1 MSSQENRRNSGE
13 VVISPEAQSSAD
25 RAARRESAEPAD
37 TPLQAQTEEVVQTPA
52 VNDEA
57 GSAVLSSTEGE
68 PAARVESQSVDQ
80 ASEKASEVEAQPA
93 AEAAPAA
100 DEAGEAIAEEL
111 ATAASAEEDGA
122 VESAS
127 DEGEPAAQAESKPV
141 AESASVKEAGEAAS
155 EAIDEPVAEP
165 AEKTA
170 EEPVAA
176 SADNVPTSGATET
189 PEESEE
195 ETLGMAEVESL
206 MESMDAAPTLAVG
219 EVVQGQVLNVNG
231 DEVIVDLGL
240 KCEAV
245 IPLIEFSSETGEPS
259 VQVGQTVGVMVEKFD
274 ELTGT
279 AVVSR
284 RRAVQEE
291 SWEEIERAFYEEK
304 PLRGKVVQ
312 RVKGGLEVNIGVH
325 AFMPASQADL
335 KPHPNL
341 DEWVGQEIECKVI
354 KLNRKRDNVVVSR
367 RKALEEENNQRK
379 AVLLDHLVEGAVL
392 TGRVK
397 NLTDYGA
404 FVDLGGIDGLLHMT
418 DLSWTRVAHPS
429 EVVEAGQEIEVKVLK
444 FDREKERVSLGL
456 KQLAPDPWEQAPT
469 EFHTGD
475 RVTGKVVS
483 VTDYGAFVELQPGIE
498 GLIHIS
504 EMSWTRR
511 LRHPSKILKPGE
523 LVDVAI
529 LDVNPEQRR
538 ISLSLRQALPDPWE
552 GLSERM
558 GAGTVVKGRVRHFT
572 DFGAF
577 VEVEEG
583 VDGLVHVSNLSWTR
597 NVKHPSEMLRK
608 GQEIEAVVL
617 NVDIENR
624 RLSLGLKQLQPD
636 AWESFFAKTSVGD
649 KVHAKVTRRTSFG
662 VFAEIEEGIEGLCH
676 ISEIENSHP
685 GSDEGMPKVGDELE
699 FRVIRL
705 NPEEKK
711 ISLSTRLDDWK
722 ASQERVRHPEPSG
735 LSRMAEAFSSA
746 GITTPAMSRGGSLG
760 DRNNSH

>member
-1 MSSQENRRNSGE
+1 MSSQENHLNSGE
-13 VVISPEAQSSAD
+13 VIISPESQSSVVAAPLGDSTNHVGAPAQLKLDVIQTPEVINEEAPAALSARDAGESTAGPDAEEPPFAQSSEDTDDSAAAPEAQAAAAD
-25 RAARRESAEPAD
+25 AAESSGP
-37 TPLQAQTEEVVQTPA
+37 
-52 VNDEA
+52 
-57 GSAVLSSTEGE
+57 G
-68 PAARVESQSVDQ
+68 PAANNENT
-80 ASEKASEVEAQPA
+80 EVPE
-93 AEAAPAA
+93 
-100 DEAGEAIAEEL
+100 DE
-111 ATAASAEEDGA
+111 
-122 VESAS
+122 
-127 DEGEPAAQAESKPV
+127 
-141 AESASVKEAGEAAS
+141 
-155 EAIDEPVAEP
+155 
-165 AEKTA
+165 
-170 EEPVAA
+170 
-176 SADNVPTSGATET
+176 N
-189 PEESEE
+189 
-195 ETLGMAEVESL
+195 LGMAEVESL
-206 MESMDAAPTLAVG
+206 MESMEATPALTVG
-219 EVVQGQVLNVNG
+219 EIVRGHVVNVTAE
-231 DEVIVDLGL
+231 EVVVDLGL

-245 IPLIEFSSETGEPS
+245 IPRIEFAREDGEMN
-259 VQVGQTVGVMVEKFD
+259 VEVGQTVGVLVEKFD

-284 RRAVQEE
+284 RRAMQEE
-291 SWEEIERAFYEEK
+291 VWDEIERAFYEEK
-304 PLRGKVVQ
+304 PIRGRVVQ

-325 AFMPASQADL
+325 AFMPASQADM
-335 KPHPNL
+335 KPHPTL
-341 DEWVGQEIECKVI
+341 EEWIGQEIECKVI

-367 RKALEEENNQRK
+367 RKVLEEENNQQK
-379 AVLLDHLVEGAVL
+379 AALMENLVEGAVL

-418 DLSWTRVAHPS
+418 DLSWARVAHPS
-429 EVVEAGQEIEVKVLK
+429 EVVQAGQEVEVKVLK
-444 FDREKERVSLGL
+444 FDREKERVSLGM
-456 KQLAPDPWEQAPT
+456 KQLAADPWENVTAQ
-469 EFHTGD
+469 FHAGD
-475 RVTGKVVS
+475 HITGKVVS
-483 VTDYGAFVELQPGIE
+483 VTDYGAFVELLPGVE

-523 LVDVAI
+523 MAEVAI

-597 NVKHPSEMLRK
+597 NVKHPSEILKK

-617 NVDIENR
+617 NVDTENR

-636 AWESFFAKTSVGD
+636 AWESFFAKTHVGD
-649 KVHAKVTRRTSFG
+649 MVHAKVTRRTSFG

-676 ISEIENSHP
+676 ISEIGSSHP
-685 GSDEGMPKVGDELE
+685 GSEEGLPKVGDELD

-711 ISLSTRLDDWK
+711 ISLSTKSENWK
-722 ASQERVRHPEPSG
+722 ATQQRERIPEPPP

-746 GITTPAMSRGGSLG
+746 GITTEAMARASAAVNRH
-760 DRNNSH
+760 DSH

>member
-1 MSSQENRRNSGE
+1 MSSQENHLNSGE
-13 VVISPEAQSSAD
+13 VIISPESRGSVDAAPRRDETNQVNRSAQTQAEKEFEQTPAANNGVQPAALSIEDTGDPATNPEEPVVAQSSGGTV
-25 RAARRESAEPAD
+25 AEPEAVVES
-37 TPLQAQTEEVVQTPA
+37 EEVH
-52 VNDEA
+52 
-57 GSAVLSSTEGE
+57 
-68 PAARVESQSVDQ
+68 
-80 ASEKASEVEAQPA
+80 
-93 AEAAPAA
+93 PAA
-100 DEAGEAIAEEL
+100 DAQE
-111 ATAASAEEDGA
+111 TAYPQSSA
-122 VESAS
+122 
-127 DEGEPAAQAESKPV
+127 
-141 AESASVKEAGEAAS
+141 
-155 EAIDEPVAEP
+155 
-165 AEKTA
+165 
-170 EEPVAA
+170 
-176 SADNVPTSGATET
+176 ET
-189 PEESEE
+189 PEVSEE
-195 ETLGMAEVESL
+195 EALGMAEVENL
-206 MESMDAAPTLAVG
+206 MESMDTAPTLTIG
-219 EVVQGQVLNVNG
+219 EIVQGTVVNVNG
-231 DEVIVDLGL
+231 EEVLVDLGL

-245 IPLIEFSSETGEPS
+245 IPRIEFANEDGEVNIETG
-259 VQVGQTVGVMVEKFD
+259 QTIGVVVEKFD

-284 RRAVQEE
+284 RRALQEE
-291 SWEEIERAFYEEK
+291 VWEEIERAFYEEK
-304 PLRGKVVQ
+304 PIHGRVVQ

-335 KPHPNL
+335 KPHPTL
-341 DEWVGQEIECKVI
+341 EEWIGQEIECKVI

-367 RKALEEENNQRK
+367 RKVLEEESNQKK
-379 AVLLDHLVEGAVL
+379 AALMGHLVEGAVL

-429 EVVEAGQEIEVKVLK
+429 EVVQAGQEVEVKVLK
-444 FDREKERVSLGL
+444 FDREKERVSLGM
-456 KQLAPDPWEQAPT
+456 KQLTADPWENVTA

-475 RVTGKVVS
+475 HVTGKVVS
-483 VTDYGAFVELQPGIE
+483 VTDYGAFVELQPGVE

-511 LRHPSKILKPGE
+511 LRHPSKILKSGDMAE
-523 LVDVAI
+523 VAI
-529 LDVNPEQRR
+529 LDVNPAQRR

-558 GAGTVVKGRVRHFT
+558 GAGTLVKGRVRHFT

-583 VDGLVHVSNLSWTR
+583 IDGLVHVSNLSWTR
-597 NVKHPSEMLRK
+597 NIKHPSEMLKK

-617 NVDIENR
+617 NVDTENR

-636 AWESFFAKTSVGD
+636 AWENFFAKTHVGD
-649 KVHAKVTRRTSFG
+649 RVHAKVTRRTSFG
-662 VFAEIEEGIEGLCH
+662 VFAEIEDGIEGLCH

-685 GSDEGMPKVGDELE
+685 GSDEGIPKVGEELD

-711 ISLSTRLDDWK
+711 ISLSTRSEDWK
-722 ASQERVRHPEPSG
+722 AAQVRERTPEPPT

-746 GITTPAMSRGGSLG
+746 GITTAAMARASASG
-760 DRNNSH
+760 DSKDSH

>member
-1 MSSQENRRNSGE
+1 MSSQESHLNLGE
-13 VVISPEAQSSAD
+13 VIVSPEAQGSAET
-25 RAARRESAEPAD
+25 AVRRDAAEPAD
-37 TPLQAQTEEVVQTPA
+37 TPLQTRPTEENTPTPA
-52 VNDEA
+52 ANDKNPPA
-57 GSAVLSSTEGE
+57 ALSIENTSE
-68 PAARVESQSVDQ
+68 PAADAE
-80 ASEKASEVEAQPA
+80 
-93 AEAAPAA
+93 EAAVTPPAEGA
-100 DEAGEAIAEEL
+100 DEAAAEPEAL
-111 ATAASAEEDGA
+111 TVAASAEQP
-122 VESAS
+122 SS
-127 DEGEPAAQAESKPV
+127 TEPP
-141 AESASVKEAGEAAS
+141 AGDA
-155 EAIDEPVAEP
+155 
-165 AEKTA
+165 
-170 EEPVAA
+170 
-176 SADNVPTSGATET
+176 
-189 PEESEE
+189 EESEDE
-195 ETLGMAEVESL
+195 SLEMAQVESL
-206 MESMDAAPTLAVG
+206 MESMEAAPTLTVG
-219 EVVQGQVLNVNG
+219 EIVQGHVLNVTG
-231 DEVIVDLGL
+231 EEVVVDLGL

-245 IPLIEFSSETGEPS
+245 IPRIEFTSEDGEIN
-259 VQVGQTVGVMVEKFD
+259 VEAGQTVGVMVEKFD

-291 SWEEIERAFYEEK
+291 LWEEIERAFYEEK
-304 PLRGKVVQ
+304 PIRGRVVQ

-335 KPHPNL
+335 KPHPTL
-341 DEWVGQEIECKVI
+341 DEWIGQEIECKVI

-367 RKALEEENNQRK
+367 RKALEEESNQRK
-379 AVLLDHLVEGAVL
+379 AMLLDHLVEGAVL

-429 EVVEAGQEIEVKVLK
+429 EVVQAGQEVEVKVLK
-444 FDREKERVSLGL
+444 FDRQKERVSLGM
-456 KQLAPDPWEQAPT
+456 KQLAPDPWENVTSQ
-469 EFHTGD
+469 FHPGD
-475 RVTGKVVS
+475 HVTGKVVS
-483 VTDYGAFVELQPGIE
+483 VTDYGAFVELHPGVE

-523 LVDVAI
+523 MAEVAV

-577 VEVEEG
+577 IEVEEG
-583 VDGLVHVSNLSWTR
+583 VDGLIHVSNLSWTR
-597 NVKHPSEMLRK
+597 NVNHPSEMLRK

-617 NVDIENR
+617 NVDTENR

-636 AWESFFAKTSVGD
+636 AWESFFGKTNVGD

-676 ISEIENSHP
+676 ISEIESSHP
-685 GSDEGMPKVGDELE
+685 GSDGGLPKVGDELE

-711 ISLSTRLDDWK
+711 ISLSMRAENWK
-722 ASQERVRHPEPSG
+722 ATREREKPPEPVG

-746 GITTPAMSRGGSLG
+746 GITTPAMARASASG
-760 DRNNSH
+760 DRNNSR

>member
-1 MSSQENRRNSGE
+1 MSSQENHLNTGE
-13 VVISPEAQSSAD
+13 VVVSPEPQGSVETAAHKDTAD
-25 RAARRESAEPAD
+25 PVEPK
-37 TPLQAQTEEVVQTPA
+37 LQAQPEEAVTPPPDTDETTAAELVSADTAEPSVQPEPA
-52 VNDEA
+52 PIAASPE
-57 GSAVLSSTEGE
+57 E
-68 PAARVESQSVDQ
+68 PAANE
-80 ASEKASEVEAQPA
+80 QPA
-93 AEAAPAA
+93 
-100 DEAGEAIAEEL
+100 
-111 ATAASAEEDGA
+111 DGTD
-122 VESAS
+122 V
-127 DEGEPAAQAESKPV
+127 
-141 AESASVKEAGEAAS
+141 
-155 EAIDEPVAEP
+155 I
-165 AEKTA
+165 
-170 EEPVAA
+170 
-176 SADNVPTSGATET
+176 
-189 PEESEE
+189 EE
-195 ETLGMAEVESL
+195 ETLEMADVESL
-206 MESMDAAPTLAVG
+206 MESMDAAPSLTVG
-219 EVVQGQVLNVNG
+219 EIVQGHIVNVAGEEVL
-231 DEVIVDLGL
+231 VDLGL

-245 IPLIEFSSETGEPS
+245 IARNEFLSEDGELT
-259 VQVGQTVGVMVEKFD
+259 VAIGQTVGVMVEKFD

-291 SWEEIERAFYEEK
+291 VWEEVERSFYEEK
-304 PLRGKVVQ
+304 PLRGRIVQ
-312 RVKGGLEVNIGVH
+312 RVKGGVEVNIGVH
-325 AFMPASQADL
+325 AFMPASQVDL

-341 DEWVGQEIECKVI
+341 DEWIGQEIECKVI

-367 RKALEEENNQRK
+367 RKALEEETNQKK
-379 AVLLDHLVEGAVL
+379 AALMENLVEGAVL
-392 TGRVK
+392 NGRVK

-429 EVVEAGQEIEVKVLK
+429 EVVQAGQEVQVKVLK
-444 FDREKERVSLGL
+444 FDKEKERVSLGI
-456 KQLAPDPWEQAPT
+456 KQLAPDPWEGVTSQYHA
-469 EFHTGD
+469 GD
-475 RVTGKVVS
+475 HITGKVVS

-523 LVDVAI
+523 MAEVAV

-538 ISLSLRQALPDPWE
+538 ISLSLRQALPDPWD

-558 GAGTVVKGRVRHFT
+558 GTGTVVKGRVRHFT

-577 VEVEEG
+577 VEVQEG
-583 VDGLVHVSNLSWTR
+583 VDGLIHVSNLSWTR

-617 NVDIENR
+617 NVDTENR

-636 AWESFFAKTSVGD
+636 AWESFFAKTNVGD
-649 KVHAKVTRRTSFG
+649 MVHAKVTRRTSFG

-685 GSDEGMPKVGDELE
+685 GTDEGLPKVGEELE

-711 ISLSTRLDDWK
+711 ISLSMKPENWK
-722 ASQERVRHPEPSG
+722 AMHGRERAPEPVG

-746 GITTPAMSRGGSLG
+746 GITTPAMARAGGSG
-760 DRNNSH
+760 DRSNSR

>member
-1 MSSQENRRNSGE
+1 MSSQENHLNSGE
-13 VVISPEAQSSAD
+13 VIISPESDSSVSTA
-25 RAARRESAEPAD
+25 
-37 TPLQAQTEEVVQTPA
+37 PLSDSTNHVDAQAQPEVDAIQT
-52 VNDEA
+52 
-57 GSAVLSSTEGE
+57 
-68 PAARVESQSVDQ
+68 
-80 ASEKASEVEAQPA
+80 
-93 AEAAPAA
+93 PAA
-100 DEAGEAIAEEL
+100 DEEAPAALSTHDAGGTAAGPEAEEQPIIQSSGD
-111 ATAASAEEDGA
+111 TAKSAAAPG
-122 VESAS
+122 
-127 DEGEPAAQAESKPV
+127 AQAV
-141 AESASVKEAGEAAS
+141 
-155 EAIDEPVAEP
+155 I
-165 AEKTA
+165 
-170 EEPVAA
+170 
-176 SADNVPTSGATET
+176 ADATESSV
-189 PEESEE
+189 PEPSAHNESGQAPEE
-195 ETLGMAEVESL
+195 ETFGMAEVESL
-206 MESMDAAPTLAVG
+206 MESMEATPALTVG
-219 EVVQGQVLNVNG
+219 EIVRGHVVNVTAE
-231 DEVIVDLGL
+231 EVVVDLGL

-245 IPLIEFSSETGEPS
+245 IPRIEFAREDGEMN
-259 VQVGQTVGVMVEKFD
+259 VEVGQTVGVLVEKFD

-284 RRAVQEE
+284 RRAMQEE
-291 SWEEIERAFYEEK
+291 VWDEIERAFYEEK
-304 PLRGKVVQ
+304 PVRGRVVQ

-325 AFMPASQADL
+325 AFMPSSQADM
-335 KPHPNL
+335 KPHPTL
-341 DEWVGQEIECKVI
+341 EEWIGQEIECKVI

-367 RKALEEENNQRK
+367 RKVLEEENIQQK
-379 AVLLDHLVEGAVL
+379 AALMEHLVEGSVL

-418 DLSWTRVAHPS
+418 DLSWARVAHPS
-429 EVVEAGQEIEVKVLK
+429 EVVQAGQEVQVKVLK
-444 FDREKERVSLGL
+444 FDREKERVSLGM
-456 KQLAPDPWEQAPT
+456 KQLTADPWENVTAQ
-469 EFHTGD
+469 FHAGD
-475 RVTGKVVS
+475 HVTGKVVS
-483 VTDYGAFVELQPGIE
+483 VTDYGAFVELQPGVE

-523 LVDVAI
+523 MAEVAI

-538 ISLSLRQALPDPWE
+538 ISLSLRQALPDPWD

-597 NVKHPSEMLRK
+597 NVKHPSEILKK

-636 AWESFFAKTSVGD
+636 AWESFFASTHVGD
-649 KVHAKVTRRTSFG
+649 MVHAKVTRRTSFG

-676 ISEIENSHP
+676 ISELESSHP
-685 GSDEGMPKVGDELE
+685 GSDEGMPKVGEELN

-711 ISLSTRLDDWK
+711 ISLSTKSENWK
-722 ASQERVRHPEPSG
+722 ATQQRERIPEPPP

-746 GITTPAMSRGGSLG
+746 GITTEAMARASASAH
-760 DRNNSH
+760 RNDSH

>member
-1 MSSQENRRNSGE
+1 MSSKENHLNSGE
-13 VVISPEAQSSAD
+13 VVTSPEAQSSVEA
-25 RAARRESAEPAD
+25 SAHRDTAVSAD
-37 TPLQAQTEEVVQTPA
+37 TPLQAQSEQEVVQTPVTNEETQPA
-52 VNDEA
+52 DLSTGDA
-57 GSAVLSSTEGE
+57 GEPSTEPEE
-68 PAARVESQSVDQ
+68 PAVSLSAEN
-80 ASEKASEVEAQPA
+80 SEEAA
-93 AEAAPAA
+93 AVSEAAPS
-100 DEAGEAIAEEL
+100 
-111 ATAASAEEDGA
+111 AASAEELHSP
-122 VESAS
+122 ES
-127 DEGEPAAQAESKPV
+127 
-141 AESASVKEAGEAAS
+141 
-155 EAIDEPVAEP
+155 
-165 AEKTA
+165 
-170 EEPVAA
+170 
-176 SADNVPTSGATET
+176 SADTAQ
-189 PEESEE
+189 ESEDE
-195 ETLGMAEVESL
+195 ALGMAEVESL
-206 MESMDAAPTLAVG
+206 MESLDAAPTLTVG
-219 EVVQGQVLNVNG
+219 EIVHGHVLNITD
-231 DEVIVDLGL
+231 DEVVVDLGL

-245 IPLIEFSSETGEPS
+245 IPRIEFTSEDGQLKVET
-259 VQVGQTVGVMVEKFD
+259 GQTVAVMVEKFD

-291 SWEEIERAFYEEK
+291 LWEEIERAFYEEI
-304 PLRGKVVQ
+304 PIRGRVMQ

-335 KPHPNL
+335 KPHPTL
-341 DEWVGQEIECKVI
+341 DEWIGQEIECKVI

-379 AVLLDHLVEGAVL
+379 ALLLEHLIEGAVL

-429 EVVEAGQEIEVKVLK
+429 EVVQAGQEVEVKVLK
-444 FDREKERVSLGL
+444 FDKEKERVSLGM
-456 KQLAPDPWEQAPT
+456 KQLAPDPWENVTSEFQA
-469 EFHTGD
+469 GD
-475 RVTGKVVS
+475 HITGKVVS
-483 VTDYGAFVELQPGIE
+483 VTDYGAFVELQPGVE

-523 LVDVAI
+523 MAEVAI

-583 VDGLVHVSNLSWTR
+583 VDGLIHVSNLSWTR

-617 NVDIENR
+617 NVDSENR

-636 AWESFFAKTSVGD
+636 AWESFFAKTNVGD
-649 KVHAKVTRRTSFG
+649 MVHAKVTRRTSFG

-676 ISEIENSHP
+676 ISEIENNHP
-685 GSDEGMPKVGDELE
+685 GTDEGMPKVGEELD
-699 FRVIRL
+699 FRVVRL

-711 ISLSTRLDDWK
+711 ISLSTRAENWK
-722 ASQERVRHPEPSG
+722 ATQQREKAPEPPS

-746 GITTPAMSRGGSLG
+746 GITTPAMARASAPG
-760 DRNNSH
+760 DRSNSH

>member
-1 MSSQENRRNSGE
+1 MSSREEHLNSEEAIFSPEGQSGAESTMRRDVAEFNDTAL
-13 VVISPEAQSSAD
+13 EAQSN
-25 RAARRESAEPAD
+25 E
-37 TPLQAQTEEVVQTPA
+37 EEVVRTPA
-52 VNDEA
+52 ANNGNLPAALSPNEASEPAAKAKEAPVAPIAGGADESVDTSEA
-57 GSAVLSSTEGE
+57 PEVRASVQEPSSTE
-68 PAARVESQSVDQ
+68 P
-80 ASEKASEVEAQPA
+80 
-93 AEAAPAA
+93 
-100 DEAGEAIAEEL
+100 
-111 ATAASAEEDGA
+111 
-122 VESAS
+122 
-127 DEGEPAAQAESKPV
+127 
-141 AESASVKEAGEAAS
+141 
-155 EAIDEPVAEP
+155 
-165 AEKTA
+165 
-170 EEPVAA
+170 
-176 SADNVPTSGATET
+176 SADNAN
-189 PEESEE
+189 PEDES
-195 ETLGMAEVESL
+195 LGMAEVESM
-206 MESMDAAPTLAVG
+206 MESMEAAPTLTVG
-219 EVVQGQVLNVNG
+219 EIVSGHVLSVTGEEVV
-231 DEVIVDLGL
+231 VDLGL

-245 IPLIEFSSETGEPS
+245 VPRIEFISEDGEFNIQP
-259 VQVGQTVGVMVEKFD
+259 GQTVRVMVEKFD

-291 SWEEIERAFYEEK
+291 LWEEIERAFYEEK
-304 PLRGKVVQ
+304 PIRGRVVQ

-335 KPHPNL
+335 KPHPSL
-341 DEWVGQEIECKVI
+341 DEWIGQEIECKVI

-367 RKALEEENNQRK
+367 RKALEEESNQRK
-379 AVLLDHLVEGAVL
+379 AALLEHIVEGAVL
-392 TGRVK
+392 RGRVK

-429 EVVEAGQEIEVKVLK
+429 EVVQAGQEVEVKVLK
-444 FDREKERVSLGL
+444 FDREKERVSLGI
-456 KQLAPDPWEQAPT
+456 KQLAPDPWET
-469 EFHTGD
+469 VTSHFHAGD
-475 RVTGKVVS
+475 HITGKVVS
-483 VTDYGAFVELQPGIE
+483 VTDYGAFVELQPGVE

-523 LVDVAI
+523 MAEVAI
-529 LDVNPEQRR
+529 LDVNPTQRR

-552 GLSERM
+552 GLSDRM

-577 VEVEEG
+577 IEVEQG
-583 VDGLVHVSNLSWTR
+583 VDGLIHVSNLSWTR

-617 NVDIENR
+617 NVDMEHR

-636 AWESFFAKTSVGD
+636 AWESFFSKTNVGD
-649 KVHAKVTRRTSFG
+649 MVHAKVTRRTSFG

-676 ISEIENSHP
+676 ISEIDSSVP
-685 GSDEGMPKVGDELE
+685 GSDVGMPKVGDELE

-711 ISLSTRLDDWK
+711 ISLSMRAENRKTTREREK
-722 ASQERVRHPEPSG
+722 APEHVG

-746 GITTPAMSRGGSLG
+746 GITTPAMARASASG

>member
-1 MSSQENRRNSGE
+1 MSSQENHLNSGE
-13 VVISPEAQSSAD
+13 VVTSPEEQGGAEASVRRDSAV
-25 RAARRESAEPAD
+25 PAD
-37 TPLQAQTEEVVQTPA
+37 TLLQAQSEQEVVETPVA
-52 VNDEA
+52 NNEA
-57 GSAVLSSTEGE
+57 QHAALPTEDAGE
-68 PAARVESQSVDQ
+68 PVTDPEEPVVTQSSVD
-80 ASEKASEVEAQPA
+80 SEEAAVE
-93 AEAAPAA
+93 AEAAPS
-100 DEAGEAIAEEL
+100 
-111 ATAASAEEDGA
+111 AASAEE
-122 VESAS
+122 
-127 DEGEPAAQAESKPV
+127 PV
-141 AESASVKEAGEAAS
+141 REF
-155 EAIDEPVAEP
+155 
-165 AEKTA
+165 
-170 EEPVAA
+170 
-176 SADNVPTSGATET
+176 PTDT

-206 MESMDAAPTLAVG
+206 MESMDAAPTLTVG
-219 EVVQGQVLNVNG
+219 EIVRGHVLNITD
-231 DEVIVDLGL
+231 DEVVVDLGL

-245 IPLIEFSSETGEPS
+245 IPRMEFTSEDGKLNVETGQS
-259 VQVGQTVGVMVEKFD
+259 VAVMVEKFD

-291 SWEEIERAFYEEK
+291 LWEEIERAFYEEK
-304 PLRGKVVQ
+304 PLRGRVVQ

-335 KPHPNL
+335 KPHPTL
-341 DEWVGQEIECKVI
+341 DEWIGQEIECKVI

-367 RKALEEENNQRK
+367 RKALEEESNRRK
-379 AVLLDHLVEGAVL
+379 AALLEHLVEGAVL

-418 DLSWTRVAHPS
+418 DLSWTRVTHPS
-429 EVVEAGQEIEVKVLK
+429 EVVQAGQDVEVKVLK
-444 FDREKERVSLGL
+444 FDKEKERISLGM
-456 KQLAPDPWEQAPT
+456 KQLSPDPWEDVTSQ
-469 EFHTGD
+469 FHAGD
-475 RVTGKVVS
+475 HSTGKVVS
-483 VTDYGAFVELQPGIE
+483 VTDYGAFVELQPGVE

-523 LVDVAI
+523 MAEVAI

-558 GAGTVVKGRVRHFT
+558 GTGTVVKGRVRHFT

-577 VEVEEG
+577 VEVDEG
-583 VDGLVHVSNLSWTR
+583 VDGLIHVSNLSWTR

-617 NVDIENR
+617 NVDSENR

-636 AWESFFAKTSVGD
+636 AWESFFAKTNVGD
-649 KVHAKVTRRTSFG
+649 MVHAKVTRRTSFG

-685 GSDEGMPKVGDELE
+685 GSDEGMPKVGEELD

-711 ISLSTRLDDWK
+711 ISLSTRSENWK
-722 ASQERVRHPEPSG
+722 ATHQREKTPEPPS

-746 GITTPAMSRGGSLG
+746 GITTPAMAKASTSAGRG
-760 DRNNSH
+760 NSH

>member
-1 MSSQENRRNSGE
+1 MSSQDNHLNSGE
-13 VVISPEAQSSAD
+13 IIVSPEAQSSS
-25 RAARRESAEPAD
+25 ESAVRRDATEPAD
-37 TPLQAQTEEVVQTPA
+37 TPLETQPTEKNLQALAANDEVSPA
-52 VNDEA
+52 VPSPEPASEPTDEA
-57 GSAVLSSTEGE
+57 REV
-68 PAARVESQSVDQ
+68 AAT
-80 ASEKASEVEAQPA
+80 
-93 AEAAPAA
+93 APAEGA
-100 DEAGEAIAEEL
+100 DESAGEAEAMPV
-111 ATAASAEEDGA
+111 AASAEE
-122 VESAS
+122 
-127 DEGEPAAQAESKPV
+127 
-141 AESASVKEAGEAAS
+141 ASVS
-155 EAIDEPVAEP
+155 EQPEVP
-165 AEKTA
+165 A
-170 EEPVAA
+170 
-176 SADNVPTSGATET
+176 
-189 PEESEE
+189 EESEDE
-195 ETLGMAEVESL
+195 ALGMAEVESL
-206 MESMDAAPTLAVG
+206 MESMEAAPSLTVG
-219 EVVQGQVLNVNG
+219 EIVQGHVLNVTNE
-231 DEVIVDLGL
+231 EVVVDLGL

-245 IPLIEFSSETGEPS
+245 IPRVEFTSADGEINVEP
-259 VQVGQTVGVMVEKFD
+259 GQTVGVMVEKFD

-284 RRAVQEE
+284 RRALQEE
-291 SWEEIERAFYEEK
+291 VWEEIERAFYEEQ
-304 PLRGKVVQ
+304 PIRGRVIQ

-335 KPHPNL
+335 KPHPNV
-341 DEWVGQEIECKVI
+341 DEWIGQEIECKVI

-418 DLSWTRVAHPS
+418 DLSWTRVSHPS
-429 EVVEAGQEIEVKVLK
+429 EVVQAGQEVEVKVLK
-444 FDREKERVSLGL
+444 FDREKERVSLGM
-456 KQLAPDPWEQAPT
+456 KQLAPDPWETVTSQ
-469 EFHTGD
+469 FHPGD
-475 RVTGKVVS
+475 HATGKVVS
-483 VTDYGAFVELQPGIE
+483 VTDYGAFVELQPGVE

-523 LVDVAI
+523 MAEVAI
-529 LDVNPEQRR
+529 LDVNLEQRR

-552 GLSERM
+552 GLSERL
-558 GAGTVVKGRVRHFT
+558 GTGTVVKGRVRHFT

-577 VEVEEG
+577 IEVEEG
-583 VDGLVHVSNLSWTR
+583 VDGLIHVSNLSWTR

-617 NVDIENR
+617 NVDTENR

-636 AWESFFAKTSVGD
+636 AWESFFAKTNVGD

-676 ISEIENSHP
+676 ISEIEGSHT
-685 GSDEGMPKVGDELE
+685 GKDEGMPKVGDELE

-711 ISLSTRLDDWK
+711 ISLSMRAENWKPTREREK
-722 ASQERVRHPEPSG
+722 APEPVG

-746 GITTPAMSRGGSLG
+746 GITTPAMARASASG

>member
-1 MSSQENRRNSGE
+1 MSSQENHRNSGE
-13 VVISPEAQSSAD
+13 VATSPEAQSSAD
-25 RAARRESAEPAD
+25 SAARRESAEPAD
-37 TPLQAQTEEVVQTPA
+37 TPLQAQTEEAVQTPA
-52 VNDEA
+52 VNDETV
-57 GSAVLSSTEGE
+57 SAVPSAGEGE
-68 PAARVESQSVDQ
+68 PATQTEHQPAVQTSEESSEMEGQPVAENPESTCEAVAEEPAVAR
-80 ASEKASEVEAQPA
+80 AVEAT
-93 AEAAPAA
+93 E
-100 DEAGEAIAEEL
+100 
-111 ATAASAEEDGA
+111 T
-122 VESAS
+122 VSAS
-127 DEGEPAAQAESKPV
+127 DKSEPAAHAESQPVVEFASAKELGETASEAEDEPV
-141 AESASVKEAGEAAS
+141 AESAEETSEAAV
-155 EAIDEPVAEP
+155 EEP
-165 AEKTA
+165 A
-170 EEPVAA
+170 VA
-176 SADNVPTSGATET
+176 TSDDTPATEST
-189 PEESEE
+189 EEEE

-219 EVVQGQVLNVNG
+219 EIVQGQVLNVTG
-231 DEVIVDLGL
+231 DEVVVDLGL

-259 VQVGQTVGVMVEKFD
+259 VEVGQTIGVMVEKFD

-284 RRAVQEE
+284 RRAIQEE
-291 SWEEIERAFYEEK
+291 TWEEIERAFYEEK
-304 PLRGKVVQ
+304 PLHGKVVQ

-325 AFMPASQADL
+325 AFMPASQADM

-379 AVLLDHLVEGAVL
+379 AMLLDHLVEGAVL

-418 DLSWTRVAHPS
+418 DLSWTRVGHPS

-456 KQLAPDPWEQAPT
+456 KQLEPDPWGQAPS
-469 EFHTGD
+469 EFHVGD
-475 RVTGKVVS
+475 HVTGKVVS

-523 LVDVAI
+523 LVEVAI

-617 NVDIENR
+617 NVDTENR

-636 AWESFFAKTSVGD
+636 VWESFFAKTSVGD
-649 KVHAKVTRRTSFG
+649 KVLAKITRRTSFG

-711 ISLSTRLDDWK
+711 ISLSTRLEDWK
-722 ASQERVRHPEPSG
+722 ASQERVRSPEPAG

-746 GITTPAMSRGGSLG
+746 GITTPAMSRAGSLG

>member
-1 MSSQENRRNSGE
+1 MSSQENHLNSGE
-13 VVISPEAQSSAD
+13 VVISPEPQSSVD
-25 RAARRESAEPAD
+25 SARRDAAEPID
-37 TPLQAQTEEVVQTPA
+37 SPPQARSQEEVSQTPA
-52 VNDEA
+52 VN
-57 GSAVLSSTEGE
+57 TEE
-68 PAARVESQSVDQ
+68 
-80 ASEKASEVEAQPA
+80 QPA
-93 AEAAPAA
+93 ILQADNPAGQ
-100 DEAGEAIAEEL
+100 EP
-111 ATAASAEEDGA
+111 ASAESAATVGA
-122 VESAS
+122 ELPPSIAT
-127 DEGEPAAQAESKPV
+127 
-141 AESASVKEAGEAAS
+141 
-155 EAIDEPVAEP
+155 P
-165 AEKTA
+165 AENA
-170 EEPVAA
+170 EEP
-176 SADNVPTSGATET
+176 
-189 PEESEE
+189 EE

-206 MESMDAAPTLAVG
+206 MESMEAAPTLAVG
-219 EVVQGQVLNVNG
+219 EIVQGHVLKITD
-231 DEVIVDLGL
+231 DEVVVDLGL

-245 IPLIEFSSETGEPS
+245 IPRIEFLTDDGQLTVES
-259 VQVGQTVGVMVEKFD
+259 GQTVGVMVEKFD

-291 SWEEIERAFYEEK
+291 LWEEIERAFYEEK
-304 PLRGKVVQ
+304 PLRGRVVQ

-325 AFMPASQADL
+325 AFMPASQADM

-341 DEWVGQEIECKVI
+341 DEWIGQDIECKVI

-367 RKALEEENNQRK
+367 RKALEEESNQKK
-379 AVLLDHLVEGAVL
+379 AVLLEHLTEGAVL

-418 DLSWTRVAHPS
+418 DLSWTRVSNPS
-429 EVVEAGQEIEVKVLK
+429 EIVQAGQEIQVKVLK
-444 FDREKERVSLGL
+444 FDKEKERVSLGL
-456 KQLAPDPWEQAPT
+456 KQLAPDPWEEVTSQ
-469 EFHTGD
+469 FHAGD

-483 VTDYGAFVELQPGIE
+483 VTDYGAFVELQPGVE

-523 LVDVAI
+523 MAEVAI

-538 ISLSLRQALPDPWE
+538 ISLSLRQALPDPWD
-552 GLSERM
+552 GLNERM

-577 VEVEEG
+577 IEVEEG
-583 VDGLVHVSNLSWTR
+583 VDGLIHVSNLSWTR
-597 NVKHPSEMLRK
+597 NVKHPSEMLKK

-617 NVDIENR
+617 NVDSENR

-636 AWESFFAKTSVGD
+636 AWESFFSKTNVGD
-649 KVHAKVTRRTSFG
+649 RVHAKVTRRTSFG

-676 ISEIENSHP
+676 ISEIEGGRP
-685 GSDEGMPKVGDELE
+685 GSDEGLPKVGEELE

-711 ISLSTRLDDWK
+711 ISLSTKAENWK
-722 ASQERVRHPEPSG
+722 AAHEREKAPEPAG

-746 GITTPAMSRGGSLG
+746 GITTPAMARAGASG
-760 DRNNSH
+760 DRNNSR

>member
-1 MSSQENRRNSGE
+1 MSSQENHLNSGE
-13 VVISPEAQSSAD
+13 VVISPEQQSGVDS
-25 RAARRESAEPAD
+25 ARRDAAEPIGSSPQAQAQEEFSQTPVLNAD
-37 TPLQAQTEEVVQTPA
+37 EQPAILQADDPAGQEPASTESVATVGAEVPPSVETPA
-52 VNDEA
+52 EN
-57 GSAVLSSTEGE
+57 T
-68 PAARVESQSVDQ
+68 
-80 ASEKASEVEAQPA
+80 
-93 AEAAPAA
+93 
-100 DEAGEAIAEEL
+100 
-111 ATAASAEEDGA
+111 
-122 VESAS
+122 
-127 DEGEPAAQAESKPV
+127 
-141 AESASVKEAGEAAS
+141 
-155 EAIDEPVAEP
+155 DEP
-165 AEKTA
+165 
-170 EEPVAA
+170 
-176 SADNVPTSGATET
+176 
-189 PEESEE
+189 EE

-206 MESMDAAPTLAVG
+206 MESMEAAPTLAVG
-219 EVVQGQVLNVNG
+219 EIVQGHVLKITD
-231 DEVIVDLGL
+231 DEVVVDLGL

-245 IPLIEFSSETGEPS
+245 IPRIEFLTDDGQLTVES
-259 VQVGQTVGVMVEKFD
+259 GQTVGVMVEKFD

-291 SWEEIERAFYEEK
+291 LWEEIERAFYEEK
-304 PLRGKVVQ
+304 PLRGRVVQ

-325 AFMPASQADL
+325 AFMPASQADM

-341 DEWVGQEIECKVI
+341 DEWIGQDIECKVI

-367 RKALEEENNQRK
+367 RKALEEESNQKK
-379 AVLLDHLVEGAVL
+379 AVLLEHLTEGAVL

-418 DLSWTRVAHPS
+418 DLSWTRVSNPA
-429 EVVEAGQEIEVKVLK
+429 EIVQAGQEIQVKVLK
-444 FDREKERVSLGL
+444 FDKEKERVSLGL
-456 KQLAPDPWEQAPT
+456 KQLAPDPWEEVTSQ
-469 EFHTGD
+469 FHAGD

-483 VTDYGAFVELQPGIE
+483 VTDYGAFVELLPGVE

-523 LVDVAI
+523 MAEVAI

-538 ISLSLRQALPDPWE
+538 ISLSLRQALPDPWD
-552 GLSERM
+552 GLNERM

-577 VEVEEG
+577 IEVEEG
-583 VDGLVHVSNLSWTR
+583 VDGLIHVSNLSWTR
-597 NVKHPSEMLRK
+597 NVKHPSEMLKK

-617 NVDIENR
+617 NVDSENR

-636 AWESFFAKTSVGD
+636 AWESFFAKTNVGD
-649 KVHAKVTRRTSFG
+649 RVHAKVTRRTSFG

-676 ISEIENSHP
+676 ISEIEGSRP
-685 GSDEGMPKVGDELE
+685 GSDEGLPKVGEELD

-711 ISLSTRLDDWK
+711 ISLSTKAENWK
-722 ASQERVRHPEPSG
+722 ASHEREKAPEPAG

-746 GITTPAMSRGGSLG
+746 GITTPAMARAGASG
-760 DRNNSH
+760 DRNNSR

>member
-1 MSSQENRRNSGE
+1 MSSQENHLNSGE
-13 VVISPEAQSSAD
+13 VIISPEEQSSVD
-25 RAARRESAEPAD
+25 AAPRRESTNDVDAPAQSQ
-37 TPLQAQTEEVVQTPA
+37 PEEEVIETP
-52 VNDEA
+52 EA
-57 GSAVLSSTEGE
+57 SEEES
-68 PAARVESQSVDQ
+68 PAALSTPDASKSAAGPKAEELPVTQ
-80 ASEKASEVEAQPA
+80 ASEVKDDSTAQSEPEEPPTVQASEGTDESA
-93 AEAAPAA
+93 AESEPEEPSGAQASEDADESTIESAAPAV
-100 DEAGEAIAEEL
+100 
-111 ATAASAEEDGA
+111 AAA
-122 VESAS
+122 
-127 DEGEPAAQAESKPV
+127 
-141 AESASVKEAGEAAS
+141 
-155 EAIDEPVAEP
+155 
-165 AEKTA
+165 A
-170 EEPVAA
+170 EEPTGSEPAGNKE
-176 SADNVPTSGATET
+176 DKL
-189 PEESEE
+189 ESDDEN
-195 ETLGMAEVESL
+195 LGMAEVESL
-206 MESMDAAPTLAVG
+206 MESMEATPTLAVG
-219 EVVQGQVLNVNG
+219 EIVQGHIVNVT
-231 DEVIVDLGL
+231 DEEVVVDLGL

-245 IPLIEFSSETGEPS
+245 IPRIEFASEDGETNIER
-259 VQVGQTVGVMVEKFD
+259 GQTIGVLVEKFD

-284 RRAVQEE
+284 RRALQEE
-291 SWEEIERAFYEEK
+291 VWEEVERAFYEER
-304 PLRGKVVQ
+304 PIRGRVVQ

-335 KPHPNL
+335 KPHPTL
-341 DEWVGQEIECKVI
+341 EEWIGQEIECKVI
-354 KLNRKRDNVVVSR
+354 KLNRKRDNVVVSH
-367 RKALEEENNQRK
+367 RKVLEEETHQKK
-379 AVLLDHLVEGAVL
+379 AALMEHLVEGTVL

-429 EVVEAGQEIEVKVLK
+429 EVVQAGQEVEVKVLK
-444 FDREKERVSLGL
+444 FDREKERVSLGM
-456 KQLAPDPWEQAPT
+456 KQLTADPWENVMGQ
-469 EFHTGD
+469 FHVGD
-475 RVTGKVVS
+475 HVTGKVVS
-483 VTDYGAFVELQPGIE
+483 VTDYGAFVELQPGVE

-523 LVDVAI
+523 MAEVAI

-552 GLSERM
+552 GLNERM

-577 VEVEEG
+577 IEVEEG

-597 NVKHPSEMLRK
+597 NVKHPSEMLKK
-608 GQEIEAVVL
+608 GQEIEAIVL
-617 NVDIENR
+617 NVDTENR

-636 AWESFFAKTSVGD
+636 AWESFFGKTHVGD
-649 KVHAKVTRRTSFG
+649 MVHAKVTRRTSFG

-685 GSDEGMPKVGDELE
+685 GSDEGMPKVGEELD

-711 ISLSTRLDDWK
+711 ISLSTRSENWK
-722 ASQERVRHPEPSG
+722 GTQLRERVPAPPS

-746 GITTPAMSRGGSLG
+746 GITTEAMAQATAPG
-760 DRNNSH
+760 DSNDSN

>member
-1 MSSQENRRNSGE
+1 MSSQENRLNSGE
-13 VVISPEAQSSAD
+13 VVISPEPQSSV
-25 RAARRESAEPAD
+25 ESAAHRDAAD
-37 TPLQAQTEEVVQTPA
+37 PVAAPFQAQTDRVVAPFPVTVGNAAPPSEDA
-52 VNDEA
+52 CA
-57 GSAVLSSTEGE
+57 ST
-68 PAARVESQSVDQ
+68 
-80 ASEKASEVEAQPA
+80 AQPETDA
-93 AEAAPAA
+93 VTASANEMSAA
-100 DEAGEAIAEEL
+100 D
-111 ATAASAEEDGA
+111 S
-122 VESAS
+122 
-127 DEGEPAAQAESKPV
+127 P
-141 AESASVKEAGEAAS
+141 
-155 EAIDEPVAEP
+155 
-165 AEKTA
+165 
-170 EEPVAA
+170 
-176 SADNVPTSGATET
+176 ADNTE
-189 PEESEE
+189 ERVE
-195 ETLGMAEVESL
+195 ETLGMAEVASL
-206 MESMDAAPTLAVG
+206 MESMEAAPSLAVG
-219 EVVQGQVLNVNG
+219 EIVQGHVLNVTSE
-231 DEVIVDLGL
+231 EVVVDLGL

-245 IPLIEFSSETGEPS
+245 IPLIEFLTDDGQMTVRP
-259 VQVGQTVGVMVEKFD
+259 GQTVGVMVEKFD
-274 ELTGT
+274 ELAGT

-284 RRAVQEE
+284 RRALQEE
-291 SWEEIERAFYEEK
+291 LWEEIERAFYEEK
-304 PLRGKVVQ
+304 PVRGRVVQ
-312 RVKGGLEVNIGVH
+312 RVKGGVEVNIGVH
-325 AFMPASQADL
+325 AFMPASQVDL

-341 DEWVGQEIECKVI
+341 DEWMGQEIECKVI

-367 RKALEEENNQRK
+367 RKALEEETNQRK
-379 AVLLDHLVEGAVL
+379 AALMEHLVEGAVM

-429 EVVEAGQEIEVKVLK
+429 EIVQAGQEVQVKVLK
-444 FDREKERVSLGL
+444 FDKEKERVSLGM
-456 KQLAPDPWEQAPT
+456 KQLAPDPWENVTSQ
-469 EFHTGD
+469 FHAGD

-483 VTDYGAFVELQPGIE
+483 VTDYGAFVELQPGVE

-523 LVDVAI
+523 MAEVAI

-538 ISLSLRQALPDPWE
+538 ISLSLRQALPDPWD

-577 VEVEEG
+577 IEVEEG
-583 VDGLVHVSNLSWTR
+583 VDGLIHVSNLSWTR

-617 NVDIENR
+617 NVDTENR

-636 AWESFFAKTSVGD
+636 AWESFFAKTNVGD
-649 KVHAKVTRRTSFG
+649 MVHAKVTRRTSFG

-676 ISEIENSHP
+676 ISEIENNRP
-685 GSDEGMPKVGDELE
+685 GSDEGIPKVGEELD

-711 ISLSTRLDDWK
+711 ISLSTKTENRK
-722 ASQERVRHPEPSG
+722 AQQERVRTPEPVG

-746 GITTPAMSRGGSLG
+746 GITTPAMARASASADRSNSR
-760 DRNNSH
+760 

>member
-1 MSSQENRRNSGE
+1 MSSQENHLNSGE
-13 VVISPEAQSSAD
+13 VIVSPEAQSSSE
-25 RAARRESAEPAD
+25 AAVRRDATEPAD
-37 TPLQAQTEEVVQTPA
+37 TPLQAQPTEENLQAPTA
-52 VNDEA
+52 NDEV
-57 GSAVLSSTEGE
+57 S
-68 PAARVESQSVDQ
+68 PATPSPEV
-80 ASEKASEVEAQPA
+80 ASEPTAEAKEVAATPPAEGADESA
-93 AEAAPAA
+93 AEA
-100 DEAGEAIAEEL
+100 EAL
-111 ATAASAEEDGA
+111 PVAASAEEPSG
-122 VESAS
+122 
-127 DEGEPAAQAESKPV
+127 
-141 AESASVKEAGEAAS
+141 S
-155 EAIDEPVAEP
+155 EQSE
-165 AEKTA
+165 
-170 EEPVAA
+170 
-176 SADNVPTSGATET
+176 VPT
-189 PEESEE
+189 EESED

-206 MESMDAAPTLAVG
+206 MESMEAAPTLTVG
-219 EVVQGQVLNVNG
+219 EIVQGHVLNVTSE
-231 DEVIVDLGL
+231 EVVVDLGL

-245 IPLIEFSSETGEPS
+245 IPRVEFTSQDGEVNVEP
-259 VQVGQTVGVMVEKFD
+259 GQTVGVMVEKFD

-284 RRAVQEE
+284 RRAIQEE
-291 SWEEIERAFYEEK
+291 LWEEIERAFYEEK
-304 PLRGKVVQ
+304 PIRGRVVH

-335 KPHPNL
+335 KPHPNV
-341 DEWVGQEIECKVI
+341 DEWIGQEIECKVI
-354 KLNRKRDNVVVSR
+354 KLNRKRDNVVVSH

-418 DLSWTRVAHPS
+418 DLSWTRVSHPS
-429 EVVEAGQEIEVKVLK
+429 EVVQAGQEVEVKVLK
-444 FDREKERVSLGL
+444 FDREKERVSLGM
-456 KQLAPDPWEQAPT
+456 KQLAPDPWEAVTSQ
-469 EFHTGD
+469 FHPGD
-475 RVTGKVVS
+475 HATGKVVS
-483 VTDYGAFVELQPGIE
+483 VTDYGAFVELQPGVE

-523 LVDVAI
+523 MAEVAI
-529 LDVNPEQRR
+529 LDVNLEQRR

-552 GLSERM
+552 GLSERL
-558 GAGTVVKGRVRHFT
+558 GTGTVVKGRVRHFT

-577 VEVEEG
+577 IEVEEG
-583 VDGLVHVSNLSWTR
+583 VDGLIHVSNLSWTR

-617 NVDIENR
+617 NVDTENR

-636 AWESFFAKTSVGD
+636 AWESFFAKTNVGD

-676 ISEIENSHP
+676 ISEIE
-685 GSDEGMPKVGDELE
+685 GSRTGKDEGMPKVGDELE

-711 ISLSTRLDDWK
+711 ISLSMKAENWK
-722 ASQERVRHPEPSG
+722 APREREKAPEPVG

-746 GITTPAMSRGGSLG
+746 GITTPAMARAGASG